1 MRVVFL
7 KDVEGVAL
15 GGDVKEVKNGFARNY
30 LIPKQLAMP
39 ASHNSLKRVERLSQ
53 LAESERLKHLADMKA
68 LAEELNGKRVD
79 VEMRA
84 GATGRLYGSV
94 NAAVLTA
101 ELSTITDRDIDRR
114 VVQLPE
120 PIREVGVYDVS
131 LQLHTDVDVV
141 IQVVVYPDGAD
152 PEETIAAAEGAKAE
166 AEAAAEAEAEAAA
179 AVRAGVEDETEVVG
193 DDAAAEAES
202 ATDAKADSTDEGQDE
217 AAEASPAGDSDQAQ
231 DEASKEDMPEADAE
245 AEDADDSGDESDA
258 ASESGEAST
267 DQ

>member
-101 ELSTITDRDIDRR
+101 ELSSITDRDIDRR
-114 VVQLPE
+114 VVQLQE

-166 AEAAAEAEAEAAA
+166 AEAAAKAEAEAAA

-202 ATDAKADSTDEGQDE
+202 ATNGEADSTDEGQDE
-217 AAEASPAGDSDQAQ
+217 A
-231 DEASKEDMPEADAE
+231 SKEDTPEADADAE
-245 AEDADDSGDESDA
+245 TEDAGDDESDA
-258 ASESGEAST
+258 ASESGEAPT

>member
-101 ELSTITDRDIDRR
+101 ELSSITDRDIDRR
-114 VVQLPE
+114 VVQLQE

-131 LQLHTDVDVV
+131 LQLHTDVDVA

-152 PEETIAAAEGAKAE
+152 PEETI
-166 AEAAAEAEAEAAA
+166 AA

-202 ATDAKADSTDEGQDE
+202 ATNGEADSTDEDQDE
-217 AAEASPAGDSDQAQ
+217 AGEASPAGDSDQAQ
-231 DEASKEDMPEADAE
+231 DEASKEGTPEADAE
-245 AEDADDSGDESDA
+245 AEPGDAGDGSDESDA
-258 ASESGEAST
+258 ASESGEAPT